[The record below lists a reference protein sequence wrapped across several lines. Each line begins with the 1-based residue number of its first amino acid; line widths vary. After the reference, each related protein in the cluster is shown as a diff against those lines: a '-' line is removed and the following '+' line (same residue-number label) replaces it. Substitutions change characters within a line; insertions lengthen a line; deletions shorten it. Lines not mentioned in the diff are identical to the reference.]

1 MALPQEAVIISVGL
15 PAASL
20 AERQT
25 QRTLRS
31 SPSRPHRDR
40 ATSHIGAIGRLNAW
54 FFDAFD
60 RYINVV
66 SRRHKQHAFSGI
78 DGGTVVE
85 IGAGVGANF
94 DYLPLGTRLIAVEPN
109 EAMHPRLTDRARRRG
124 IDVDIIGAPAECLGL
139 PDDSADTVI
148 CSLVLC
154 TVADPASAVAE
165 IRRILRPGGTFR
177 FVEHV
182 AAHPLSPRR
191 WLQTV
196 LTRPW
201 SWLFEG
207 CQLCRNTADL
217 IHTAGFAEVTMQRN
231 RLRWSLFVPVN
242 SVISGRAIETPSDRS
257 APTRLRNTVAS

>member
-1 MALPQEAVIISVGL
+1 MSVVARPDGAVVVVDD
-15 PAASL
+15 AA
-20 AERQT
+20 T
-25 QRTLRS
+25 F
-31 SPSRPHRDR
+31 HN
-40 ATSHIGAIGRLNAW
+40 GAIGRLNAW
-54 FFDAFD
+54 FFDTFD
-60 RYINVV
+60 RYINAV

-78 DGGTVVE
+78 EGGTVVE

-94 DYLPLGTRLIAVEPN
+94 DHLPPGTGLIAVEPN
-109 EAMHPRLTDRARRRG
+109 QAMHRRLIERAHRRG
-124 IDVDIIGAPAECLGL
+124 IDLEIIGTPAERLGL
-139 PDDSADTVI
+139 PDDSTDTVI
-148 CSLVLC
+148 CSLVLR
-154 TVADPASAVAE
+154 TVADPTATVAE

-196 LTRPW
+196 LARPW

-217 IHTAGFAEVTMQRN
+217 IRTAGFAEVTMHRS
-231 RLRWSLFVPVN
+231 RLTWSLFLPVN

-257 APTRLRNTVAS
+257 TPSGLRNTVAS